1 LIDMKSRGR
10 RSAASLSLVSNQVE
24 AIPRQ
29 RAPSELTKEQAG
41 IWNAVVAAE
50 PADWFSGSTRPL
62 LAQYCRHIAA
72 ARHVAAMIASL
83 DGAIAAQTAER
94 SGDRIAIML
103 SAVKAFDRLQKM
115 QERESRAI
123 ASLATKMRITQQAT
137 INQRGNRIESKKPWE
152 V

>member
-1 LIDMKSRGR
+1 
-10 RSAASLSLVSNQVE
+10 
-24 AIPRQ
+24 
-29 RAPSELTKEQAG
+29 
-41 IWNAVVAAE
+41 
-50 PADWFSGSTRPL
+50 
-62 LAQYCRHIAA
+62 
-72 ARHVAAMIASL
+72 MIASL
-83 DGAIAAQTAER
+83 DGEIAALTAER